1 MEKIAA
7 KSRSSQAKVIGSIIS
22 IAGAFVLTLYKSPS
36 IIKAHSH
43 DLSLPL
49 QQPFSFLKS
58 RDADWVIV
66 GTCLESRTE
75 YFINLHCLHSLKT
88 TSSSSFVLCRS
99 LHNKISQNSLDLDPS
114 LSRISHMQKLF
125 EKMAKILSKI

>member
-22 IAGAFVLTLYKSPS
+22 IVGAFVLTLYKSPS

-58 RDADWVIV
+58 VDVPKGHLAVYV
-66 GTCLESRTE
+66 GEKMKRFLIPVS
-75 YFINLHCLHSLKT
+75 YLNQ
-88 TSSSSFVLCRS
+88 SSF
-99 LHNKISQNSLDLDPS
+99 QDLLGQAEEEMTKKTVDKEGQRVRQRKRP
-114 LSRISHMQKLF
+114 I
-125 EKMAKILSKI
+125 